1 MAAAPGGTIW
11 LRTRSARVSLVG
23 AGHSNTVVW
32 TYDGAVPGPT
42 LRVRQGVPLRAV
54 VENGLDEGTTV
65 HWHGMRLPNAM
76 DGVPGLTQ
84 PPIRPGER
92 FTYAFT
98 PQDAGTFWYHPH
110 ANGLE
115 QIGRGLAGV
124 LIVEEPEPPPFD
136 RELVWGLS
144 DWRLTE
150 GAQIAPGFGNR
161 MSAMM
166 AGRIG
171 NVVTLN
177 GRIPDS
183 VAVRAGERVRLRLAN
198 LSVARIMA
206 LRFEGHRPVVVAL
219 DGQPC
224 EPHEPAN
231 GRLLLG
237 AAMRADVVLD
247 MQGDPGSHYRVTDD
261 FYGGRMAYTLVELA
275 YEAAPPIRTHPSDA
289 PVRLPPN
296 PLPQPDMANA
306 ENHEMALQGGGMSG
320 MGMMSGGDRG
330 MMGRGMMRGRGMGGM
345 GMMRGGALWAING
358 SSMTGDSPDGM
369 PPLLTLTRGRTI
381 RLTFRNE
388 TAWWHPMHL
397 HGHSF
402 KVLARNGAPVP
413 HEVWSDTVLVAPRE
427 VVEVALVVDNPG
439 DWMLHCHVMDHQTA
453 GLMTVLRV
461 A

>member
-247 MQGDPGSHYRVTDD
+247 MQGDPGGRYRVTDD

-369 PPLLTLTRGRTI
+369 PPMLTLTRGRTI

-402 KVLARNGAPVP
+402 KVLARDGAPVP
-413 HEVWSDTVLVAPRE
+413 HDVWSDTVLVAPRE
-427 VVEVALVVDNPG
+427 VVEVAFVADNSG